1 MSFFSAAF
9 FAPLTGVIR
18 GIGSRCTTVVAGLFV
33 SMVTLSGCT
42 TTLLPAVPA
51 ATTAEAAGP
60 VATIASSATSAS
72 DLGSQMLAGGWGE
85 QTLPGK
91 RRTQYTPVQFEGRTC
106 LYAHA
111 ESSASLLRRKVRV
124 EPGELGHL
132 KFSWHVPA
140 LIAAADLTRRE
151 GEDAPVRVVLAFDGD
166 HDRLDP
172 RTRAMFDLGEVLS
185 GERPPFTTLMYVWE
199 NRQPRETLI
208 NNPRTDRIRKI
219 VVESG
224 GTNLGR
230 WLSYERDVV
239 ADYRRAFG
247 EAPGRLIG
255 IAVMTDSDNT
265 GSDTEAHYGDLTLL
279 SALGRPL

>member
-1 MSFFSAAF
+1 MKLLLPVF
-9 FAPLTGVIR
+9 FATMLSACMTTPAPPGDALPTRQLTQ
-18 GIGSRCTTVVAGLFV
+18 A
-33 SMVTLSGCT
+33 
-42 TTLLPAVPA
+42 PA
-51 ATTAEAAGP
+51 AVMPAQPQATWDLDLDGP
-60 VATIASSATSAS
+60 V
-72 DLGSQMLAGGWGE
+72 DAGGWGE

-91 RRTQYTPVQFEGRTC
+91 KLTHYQVVQFEGRAC
-106 LYAHA
+106 LHA
-111 ESSASLLRRKVRV
+111 RADSSASLLRRKVSV
-124 EPGELGHL
+124 EPGELGQL

-140 LIAAADLTRRE
+140 LIERADLTRRE

-166 HDRLDP
+166 HDRLDL
-172 RTRAMFDLGEVLS
+172 RTRAMFDLGELLT
-185 GERPPFTTLMYVWE
+185 GERPPFATLMYVWE

-230 WLSYERDVV
+230 WLTYERDVV

-265 GSDTEAHYGDLTLL
+265 QSSTEAHYGDLTLL
-279 SALGRPL
+279 SAIGKPL